1 MPEVPATNVA
11 LAALV
16 NAGASL
22 TVSVNDWSVLPV
34 VFVAVIVRLV
44 TPPVPAAGV
53 PLMTP
58 DVALSVRPLGS
69 VPAVT
74 A

>member
-1 MPEVPATNVA
+1 MPAVPAVKVA
-11 LAALV
+11 LAVLV
-16 NAGASL
+16 NAGAWF
-22 TVSVNDWSVLPV
+22 TVSVKAWSVLPV
-34 VFVAVIVRLV
+34 VFVAVMARLV

-58 DVALSVRPLGS
+58 VLAFSVSPLGS